1 MKDPVKRQTEN
12 DLTPH
17 PPSPEG
23 KGAQATF
30 SPLPPGGQGSRPHGS
45 DRWGGGTGEGSYGF
59 PSHPLLSSLLSGLLL
74 GLAFPPLP
82 GFLAW
87 VGLVPLLCLID
98 GGCARKAFRRG
109 YLSGV
114 AFNVV
119 ALYWIAYLTPLGAL
133 AAVLYLPAYV
143 GLFAVAMTRLV
154 RRFGAPALWGAPAVW
169 TAIEYLRSLGELG
182 FPWTAL
188 GHTQTRYLPLIQHAE
203 WTGVYG
209 VSFWVVAVNVVLL
222 RVTQRWPEKR
232 LCFILAAALAGLF
245 ALPAAYGL
253 WRIPAGPLKGT
264 LSVGVVQPNLSP
276 MDRWQPD
283 GVERTYET
291 LFRMTREAAA
301 RGARLIVWPETAVPT
316 TIRTQRERRRLV
328 QGLADSLNVSILTGA
343 PDYVEATGMYYNAAF
358 LFRPGREDL
367 PRYDKM
373 HLVPFGEAMPY
384 GDVFPVLRKVSFTA
398 SGFTSGDFGRGRE
411 RTLFEGP
418 EGRFAALI
426 CFESVFPH
434 LVRGMVKRRPDFLVN
449 ITNDAWFGATSSPYQ
464 HAEIGVLRAVEN
476 RVAIARCATTGV
488 STFIDPFGR
497 QSQTT
502 GIFRPA
508 VLVDAL
514 PRREGETFYTRYGDL
529 FAQGCVAFTL
539 VGMIGCFPTFL
550 ARARKVGQKKHAPSN
565 AGGGLGAP
573 QP

>member
-1 MKDPVKRQTEN
+1 MQ
-12 DLTPH
+12 TPH
-17 PPSPEG
+17 GLVVSG
-23 KGAQATF
+23 RFLCLA
-30 SPLPPGGQGSRPHGS
+30 
-45 DRWGGGTGEGSYGF
+45 SY
-59 PSHPLLSSLLSGLLL
+59 PLLSSLLSGLLL

-82 GFLAW
+82 GLLAW

-98 GGCARKAFRRG
+98 GGCARRAFQRG

-119 ALYWIAYLTPLGAL
+119 ALYWIACLTPLGAL
-133 AAVLYLPAYV
+133 AAVLYLPVYT
-143 GLFAVAMTRLV
+143 GLFAVGMTRLV
-154 RRFGAPALWGAPAVW
+154 RRFGASALWGAPAVW

-209 VSFWVVAVNVVLL
+209 VSLWVVAVNVAVFQLIRTGESGKRRAGEPGKRISPFL
-222 RVTQRWPEKR
+222 RFTVSPFQ
-232 LCFILAAALAGLF
+232 LVILIGLF
-245 ALPAAYGL
+245 VFPLAYGL
-253 WRIPAGPLKGT
+253 WRVPSAPLKGS
-264 LSVGVVQPNLSP
+264 LSVGVVQPNRSP

-283 GVERTYET
+283 GVEKTYET
-291 LFRMTREAAA
+291 LFRMTREAAD
-301 RGARLIVWPETAVPT
+301 RGARLVVWPETAVPT
-316 TIRTQRERRRLV
+316 AIRTHRERRRLV
-328 QGLADSLNVSILTGA
+328 QGLADSLKVSILTGA
-343 PDYVEATGMYYNAAF
+343 PDYVEGTGMYYNAAF

-384 GDVFPVLRKVSFTA
+384 GDVFPALRKVSFTA

-418 EGRFAALI
+418 EGRFATLI

-434 LVRGMVKRRPDFLVN
+434 LVRGMVRLGPDFLVN

-502 GIFRPA
+502 GIFHPA
-508 VLVDAL
+508 VLVEAL

-529 FAQGCVAFTL
+529 FAQGCVGL
-539 VGMIGCFPTFL
+539 SIIGL
-550 ARARKVGQKKHAPSN
+550 AVSLYVRRAE
-565 AGGGLGAP
+565 
-573 QP
+573 